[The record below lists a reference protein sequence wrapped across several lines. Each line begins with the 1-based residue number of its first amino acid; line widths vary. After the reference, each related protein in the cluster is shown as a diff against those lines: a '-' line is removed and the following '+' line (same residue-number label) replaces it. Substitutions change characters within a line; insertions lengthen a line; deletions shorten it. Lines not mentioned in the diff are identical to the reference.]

1 MYEWMNNRWLMMN
14 ESPRR
19 ILGSG
24 SGCGSG
30 LEKSG
35 SAIDEVNLLLPI
47 LFTVMLLS
55 KNWSEQINLGKS
67 TETSFG
73 LEKSGSAIDEVN
85 LLLPILFTVILLSK
99 KWSEQINLG
108 KSTENSSGHKLLHLA
123 ATMSFFGLKKDALL
137 LFELFL
143 QESMLQLF
151 LTGIMQ
157 VTSSEIVTK
166 H

>member
-24 SGCGSG
+24 SGCGS
-30 LEKSG
+30 
-35 SAIDEVNLLLPI
+35 
-47 LFTVMLLS
+47 
-55 KNWSEQINLGKS
+55 
-67 TETSFG
+67 G

-143 QESMLQLF
+143 QESMLQLL

-166 H
+166 HYKLMIFYCAENLMVMSPPPKPLYIYPIFKSHYTEFDIYV